1 MLLSGAG
8 FKAAFWIRDRLK
20 DEKCRHAENDEG
32 CGCESDARAS
42 HAACLRGATLQAR
55 C

>member
-1 MLLSGAG
+1 MLLSGAA
-8 FKAAFWIRDRLK
+8 FKAEFWIRDRLK

-32 CGCESDARAS
+32 AAARATARAS
-42 HAACLRGATLQAR
+42 HAACLRGTTLQAR